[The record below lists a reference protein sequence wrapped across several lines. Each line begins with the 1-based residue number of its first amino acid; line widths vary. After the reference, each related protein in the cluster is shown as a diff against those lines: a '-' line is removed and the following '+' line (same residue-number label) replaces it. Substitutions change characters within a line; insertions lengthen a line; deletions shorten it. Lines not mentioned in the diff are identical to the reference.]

1 VTGGLTPAGRLR
13 AALDQAGGGRVFVS
27 RDDLRAV
34 LEAGVAAAST
44 DARRVAL
51 AATEADARRLAVAAW
66 DSSSD
71 RRGKYG
77 LHREQ
82 AQWRQD
88 ELLRYAMETIT
99 YLLDGRVEE

>member
-1 VTGGLTPAGRLR
+1 VTAGLTPAGRLR
-13 AALDQAGGGRVFVS
+13 LALDGASGARVFVS

-34 LEAGVAAAST
+34 LEAGAAAT
-44 DARRVAL
+44 GARRVAL

-99 YLLDGRVEE
+99 WLLDGRVEE